1 MNKKISKVIFIVI
14 VIILII
20 IGVAVVAGIYQEN
33 QNAQSRQKE
42 QQLHLEIYS
51 KSLHISGD
59 FKIEDNQVV
68 INNKEYDEFGMIQDI
83 ALYNTFYKEDVITIE
98 MLMAEYELF
107 CAGMER
113 SELIELY
120 RERMMEIDNRAE
132 KIGRHA
138 HGYDY
143 ERYIIKYLEDTYN
156 KGLSDA
162 TKEELIEACPYGAE
176 QFYNE
181 IVNKENME

>member
-14 VIILII
+14 IILII
-20 IGVAVVAGIYQEN
+20 IGFAVAAGIYMEN
-33 QNAQSRQKE
+33 QKVQSRQKE
-42 QQLHLEIYS
+42 QQLRLETYS

-68 INNKEYDEFGMIQDI
+68 ISNREYDEFGMIQDI

-120 RERMMEIDNRAE
+120 RERMMDIDNRAE

-143 ERYIIKYLEDTYN
+143 ERYIIKYLKDTYN

-162 TKEELIEACPYGAE
+162 TKEEMMEACPYGAE

-181 IVNKENME
+181 IVNKENAE